1 MSENDSEY
9 GYVTENSNVPT
20 TGHLVLY
27 SVTGGRVTYRSFAER
42 AQELGLPRTF
52 LPSIRKLNNAFAIA
66 KDQIDGLRL
75 PALQVAEGWDG
86 VVNRKVKVM
95 SLKKSHEYVVQ
106 IECRGRARG
115 KMHIELI
122 NMFRLEFSPP
132 TDFNVAKWSQDY
144 MNNIWPEETM
154 PETEDETEDETEGK
168 TEDETEY
175 ETSDEDFIAAWQSND
190 SIEAVAR
197 ALSMEPAHVEQRS
210 QTMRDHGVPVKVYVD
225 NEDDVIEFD
234 ENSIQECISVT
245 PYWDDSEMD
254 AALYARVTATLMA
267 EFVTVA
273 ICIDAKMLR
282 DKIVKVLQ
290 NELGGLPFRSGQGA
304 WFIPKYNDD
313 DSYLETLEN
322 YSRLL
327 ESFGNANSLSR
338 TPGEA
343 NWLGEDGKPRDWH
356 RSSTNLRI
364 MGYIDNE
371 RQMSYLRR
379 DIETNIGREIGE
391 YQHKLMEVA
400 NDFNEEKINEFEKRL
415 DTISGLRTDL
425 VSRLANLTNMVGG
438 ELNLDTNMFS
448 DIQENL
454 NTSTS
459 RVRAVRSAAADRILN
474 LSRFN

>member
-9 GYVTENSNVPT
+9 GYVTENSNIPT

-27 SVTGGRVTYRSFAER
+27 TVTGGRVTYRSFAET
-42 AQELGLPRTF
+42 AQALGLPRAF
-52 LPSIRKLNNAFAIA
+52 LPSIRKLNFAFAIA

-86 VVNRKVKVM
+86 IVNRKVKVT
-95 SLKKSHEYVVQ
+95 SLRKSHEYVVQ
-106 IECRGRARG
+106 IESRGKARG

-132 TDFNVAKWSQDY
+132 AGFDAAKWSQDY
-144 MNNIWPEETM
+144 MDNIWPEETI
-154 PETEDETEDETEGK
+154 PETENETEGK
-168 TEDETEY
+168 TEDETED
-175 ETSDEDFIAAWQSND
+175 ETED
-190 SIEAVAR
+190 
-197 ALSMEPAHVEQRS
+197 
-210 QTMRDHGVPVKVYVD
+210 T
-225 NEDDVIEFD
+225 VIGLD

-245 PYWDDSEMD
+245 PYWEDSEMD
-254 AALYARVTATLMA
+254 AALYARITATLMA

-273 ICIDAKMLR
+273 TCIDAKMLR
-282 DKIVKVLQ
+282 DKIVRVLQ

-304 WFIPKYNDD
+304 WFIPKYGDD
-313 DSYLETLEN
+313 ETYLETLEN

-327 ESFGNANSLSR
+327 ESFGNANSLTR

-343 NWLGEDGKPRDWH
+343 NWLGDDGKPRDWH

-364 MGYIDNE
+364 MGYIDNA

-454 NTSTS
+454 STSTS

>member
-1 MSENDSEY
+1 
-9 GYVTENSNVPT
+9 
-20 TGHLVLY
+20 
-27 SVTGGRVTYRSFAER
+27 
-42 AQELGLPRTF
+42 
-52 LPSIRKLNNAFAIA
+52 
-66 KDQIDGLRL
+66 
-75 PALQVAEGWDG
+75 
-86 VVNRKVKVM
+86 
-95 SLKKSHEYVVQ
+95 
-106 IECRGRARG
+106 
-115 KMHIELI
+115 
-122 NMFRLEFSPP
+122 MFM
-132 TDFNVAKWSQDY
+132 V
-144 MNNIWPEETM
+144 
-154 PETEDETEDETEGK
+154 
-168 TEDETEY
+168 
-175 ETSDEDFIAAWQSND
+175 
-190 SIEAVAR
+190 
-197 ALSMEPAHVEQRS
+197 
-210 QTMRDHGVPVKVYVD
+210 
-225 NEDDVIEFD
+225 
-234 ENSIQECISVT
+234 
-245 PYWDDSEMD
+245 
-254 AALYARVTATLMA
+254 

-448 DIQENL
+448 DIQENI
-454 NTSTS
+454 NASTS